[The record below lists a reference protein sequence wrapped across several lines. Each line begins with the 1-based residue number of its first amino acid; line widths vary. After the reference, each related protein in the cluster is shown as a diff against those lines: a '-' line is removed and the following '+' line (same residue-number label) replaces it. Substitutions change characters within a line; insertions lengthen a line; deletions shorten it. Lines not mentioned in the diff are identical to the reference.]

1 MKWRG
6 RKGNNLHRRCAQD
19 GSTLSSLPLRK
30 IPRSSPSLPATLSSF
45 GHFYHGYHNYSTR
58 SRSNIRKLLLHTKSC
73 IPCVVALD
81 LCAQSSF
88 PLLVAQISACL
99 FF

>member
-6 RKGNNLHRRCAQD
+6 RK
-19 GSTLSSLPLRK
+19 LRK
-30 IPRSSPSLPATLSSF
+30 IPRFAPSLPATLSSF
-45 GHFYHGYHNYSTR
+45 GPFYHGYHNYWTR
-58 SRSNIRKLLLHTKSC
+58 SRSILTYANFLLRTISC
-73 IPCVVALD
+73 IPCVVASD

-99 FF
+99 STPFLKLYFRMAAHG

>member
-6 RKGNNLHRRCAQD
+6 RK
-19 GSTLSSLPLRK
+19 LRK
-30 IPRSSPSLPATLSSF
+30 IPRFAPSLPATLSSF

-58 SRSNIRKLLLHTKSC
+58 SRSNIRKLSLTYDIVYSLCRCLRFMGTILL
-73 IPCVVALD
+73 
-81 LCAQSSF
+81 

-99 FF
+99 STPFLKLYFRMAAHG